1 MENITKEQ
9 ADIIGEVA
17 NICTGT
23 AATALSMI
31 INRST
36 NITTPLVEVLDKEN
50 TLESDNH
57 ILVKVPY
64 TSGLDGT
71 NLMVLDVQDALV
83 IASLMMGGD
92 GRNLSNLQL
101 DDLTLSAI
109 AEAMNQMCGSI
120 ATSMASLLSRPTD
133 IGFPL
138 INSKDRK
145 TFEIPDELCNGT
157 DIVKGTFRLT
167 VDAAFMRMMLK
178 DILTKGGFEI
188 AGEAADGV
196 EAVAKYNEL
205 KPDLVTLDITMPNKD
220 GIQAL
225 KEIKAADPNAT
236 CVMCSAMG
244 QQSMV
249 IEAIQSGAKDFIVK
263 PFQADRVLESIRK
276 VLG

>member
-36 NITTPLVEVLDKEN
+36 NITTPLVEV
-50 TLESDNH
+50 
-57 ILVKVPY
+57 LVKVPY

-157 DIVKGTFRLT
+157 DIVKVTFRLT
-167 VDAAFMRMMLK
+167 VEDLI
-178 DILTKGGFEI
+178 DS
-188 AGEAADGV
+188 
-196 EAVAKYNEL
+196 EL
-205 KPDLVTLDITMPNKD
+205 
-220 GIQAL
+220 IQL
-225 KEIKAADPNAT
+225 YPI
-236 CVMCSAMG
+236 S
-244 QQSMV
+244 
-249 IEAIQSGAKDFIVK
+249 IVK
-263 PFQADRVLESIRK
+263 QILKQEDI
-276 VLG
+276 